1 MHNLIRNN
9 LSIDE
14 YKTQTGDENLQSLQR
29 NILFI
34 DHLKIQL
41 EVGYFSISDKII
53 FHFWTKSIAKSWR
66 KRLAIFPFYWFLAWC
81 KNWITINNLQLIQ
94 YNPAIIGSPSA
105 QQTNSQLSHFIQ
117 FSFSSM
123 NSNKRSNNV
132 FASIL
137 NPTITDKC
145 CIFSNLVPFVIH
157 SIWRFLK
164 AQIPFDFQIWLG
176 LHLKPEYHAKFTNRF
191 SFWHLCSQLSGTT
204 NMLITIHHYRFYH
217 MKISVYKRG

>member
-1 MHNLIRNN
+1 M
-9 LSIDE
+9 
-14 YKTQTGDENLQSLQR
+14 QSLQS
-29 NILFI
+29 NNLFI
-34 DHLKIQL
+34 GHLKIQQ

-53 FHFWTKSIAKSWR
+53 TSEPRQQKYGKVMEKKIGTYS
-66 KRLAIFPFYWFLAWC
+66 LFLISSL
-81 KNWITINNLQLIQ
+81 ITINNLQLIQ

-123 NSNKRSNNV
+123 NSNARLNYV
-132 FASIL
+132 FASIS

-145 CIFSNLVPFVIH
+145 CIFSKLVPFVIY
-157 SIWRFLK
+157 SVWRFLK
-164 AQIPFDFQIWLG
+164 AQNPFDFQFWLG

-204 NMLITIHHYRFYH
+204 NMLI
-217 MKISVYKRG
+217 